1 MTEWLKDLL
10 AMTIAAYIGY
20 LAAEA
25 VGAITAGALVIVY
38 GGSCYLDGFDDAERG
53 ERA

>member
-1 MTEWLKDLL
+1 MNEWFKDLL
-10 AMTIAAYIGY
+10 AMLVAAYIGY

-25 VGAITAGALVIVY
+25 VGAIIAAALVIIY

-53 ERA
+53 EQA